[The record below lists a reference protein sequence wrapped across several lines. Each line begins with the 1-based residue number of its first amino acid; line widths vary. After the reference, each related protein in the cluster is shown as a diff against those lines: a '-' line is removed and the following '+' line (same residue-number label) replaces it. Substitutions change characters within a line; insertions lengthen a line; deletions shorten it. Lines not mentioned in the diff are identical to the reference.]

1 MIDENEK
8 RLLDELNE
16 IRFLESENEDEDEME
31 DEIQE
36 KIERYEEI
44 VFELSKIKKVEIIP
58 YLCEIAEDRATESS
72 SVEYLIKMIIKIAE
86 NDIDEGIKYIIE
98 GTVSMIPKAY
108 YKALFLHT
116 LIIADND
123 LRDNYIT
130 SLQNS
135 NEEEKTISKMLLL
148 HLKRKFKEESTIDYI
163 LKNL

>member
-8 RLLDELNE
+8 KLLNELNE

-36 KIERYEEI
+36 KIERYEDI
-44 VFELSKIKKVEIIP
+44 VFKLSKIKKVEIIP
-58 YLCEIAEDRATESS
+58 HLCDIAEDRATESS
-72 SVEYLIKMIIKIAE
+72 SVEYLIKMIIKISE
-86 NDIDEGIKYIIE
+86 NDIAEGIKCIIK
-98 GTVSMIPKAY
+98 GTVSMISKAY
-108 YKALFLHT
+108 YKALLLHT
-116 LIIADND
+116 LIIKDND

-135 NEEEKTISKMLLL
+135 TEEEKTISKMLLL

-163 LKNL
+163 LKNI